1 MILGLELEK
10 EWQPKLRVT
19 HLAKSQ
25 PGKLT
30 RKPSLTASEFIETEE
45 ILRDLF
51 RRIFLTFLGSE
62 LPKKVFFNIIS
73 FLVSEA
79 FLVFTVLT
87 RPLNNQ
93 KWSMALDFD
102 TAGVVQRL
110 VQRPS
115 KPWMRVRFPSPALIG
130 ILPGTHG
137 SMIPWQSSENAF
149 PAKHF
154 SSTTRLIEYSLGI
167 HWAFWINRPG
177 NPELEIRQHDR

>member
-115 KPWMRVRFPSPALIG
+115 KPWMRVRFPSPAFVG
-130 ILPGTHG
+130 IFARHFLPGFFREFRMGCLGLMSNFVLSGFFRNHPAISSG
-137 SMIPWQSSENAF
+137 S
-149 PAKHF
+149 
-154 SSTTRLIEYSLGI
+154 
-167 HWAFWINRPG
+167 
-177 NPELEIRQHDR
+177 